1 MDIYQS
7 IYPEGIDFLVCN
19 YETIV
24 FLPKLGIK
32 ILFILK
38 IKISSYNEDPCSV
51 RIYSLLLGFLNDYYL
66 AVISISSE
74 G

>member
-1 MDIYQS
+1 M
-7 IYPEGIDFLVCN
+7 
-19 YETIV
+19 
-24 FLPKLGIK
+24 PKLGIK
-32 ILFILK
+32 ILFILQ
-38 IKISSYNEDPCSV
+38 IKISSYNERPCIL

>member
-1 MDIYQS
+1 M
-7 IYPEGIDFLVCN
+7 
-19 YETIV
+19 
-24 FLPKLGIK
+24 PKLGIK

-38 IKISSYNEDPCSV
+38 INILSYNEQPCIV
-51 RIYSLLLGFLNDYYL
+51 RIYSLLLGFLNDDYL